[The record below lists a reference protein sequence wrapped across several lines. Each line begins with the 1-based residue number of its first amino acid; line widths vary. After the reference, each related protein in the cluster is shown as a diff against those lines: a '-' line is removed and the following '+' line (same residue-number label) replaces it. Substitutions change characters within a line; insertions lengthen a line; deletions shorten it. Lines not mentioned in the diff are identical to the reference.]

1 VRWVDEAGAPISR
14 VPVKFLMPIAL
25 GPGGRLGLEV
35 AIEPPPGQNVHL
47 GYLSL
52 AGGKWKDI
60 ARARVRRENASLAS
74 D

>member
-1 VRWVDEAGAPISR
+1 MWVDEAGAPISR